1 MRGKLDRK
9 CPQCGKVRISTQNQ
23 YIDQPISGYDD
34 IEEGD
39 YVVLTVAD
47 GGIGIAK
54 DEIGR
59 IFEPFYTRK
68 VMDRSGIGLG
78 MAAKAEL
85 EKSQQTA

>member
-1 MRGKLDRK
+1 MDRK
-9 CPQCGKVRISTQNQ
+9 CPQCGEIRISTQNQ

-47 GGIGIAK
+47 GGIG
-54 DEIGR
+54 
-59 IFEPFYTRK
+59 
-68 VMDRSGIGLG
+68 LG